1 MNESLSGLNR
11 IAAPKSECQ
20 LFPLRETQVEITQIG
35 IRTKDAYIQTLTH
48 THSNKYKFC
57 NYLAK

>member
-11 IAAPKSECQ
+11 IAAHKSECQ

-35 IRTKDAYIQTLTH
+35 IRTKDAYIQTLTNTH
-48 THSNKYKFC
+48 TLKQI
-57 NYLAK
+57 